1 MIPQPYHHHQTV
13 FAPPGTLRVYPQ
25 QAIITG
31 ETCVIGSASL
41 KIFIKARL
49 GAGLQESVV
58 DTKND
63 RRPTWTQELGFRRKD
78 ESTLK
83 FEFYH
88 KNLLFNPTFFGECV
102 INLDPVFIQ
111 GQITIATDIVYKC
124 HKIGTFQ
131 ARFKWEPDGGQPR
144 PVSSQSHLPPSMNGP
159 LVFTGRNLGSPDNYP
174 QPQPLQPQPQTFVIP
189 VQPQMLGR
197 GESQVYVINPPTSVH
212 QPVNVNYGQN
222 VQGTVVV
229 NANQNSGYNPQPQ
242 PILAPPREESKIQEE
257 PADPDLPEDKKCVIC
272 LDRKKAGAFYRCGHN
287 CCCASCGQMFIG
299 KPCPICRQ
307 IVADFIKVFDS

>member
-1 MIPQPYHHHQTV
+1 MIPHTHHQTV

-31 ETCVIGSASL
+31 ENNIIGSL

-63 RRPTWTQELGFRRKD
+63 RHPTWTQELGFRRK
-78 ESTLK
+78 EETSVK

-88 KNLLFNPTFFGECV
+88 KNFLLGPSYIGECV

-111 GQITIATDIVYKC
+111 GQVTVKTDVVHKC
-124 HKIGTFQ
+124 HRIGSFQ
-131 ARFKWEPDGGQPR
+131 ARFKWEPDGGQSSTQAR
-144 PVSSQSHLPPSMNGP
+144 PVSAQSHLPPSMSHP
-159 LVFTGRNLGSPDNYP
+159 LVFTGQNLGAPE
-174 QPQPLQPQPQTFVIP
+174 PQTYVIP
-189 VQPQMLGR
+189 VQPQIYGAQP
-197 GESQVYVINPPTSVH
+197 QVYVVRPPTAH
-212 QPVNVNYGQN
+212 QGPVNVNFGPGVQGFVAPPYQNHIQNPNPYSNPVFNAN
-222 VQGTVVV
+222 VQ
-229 NANQNSGYNPQPQ
+229 P
-242 PILAPPREESKIQEE
+242 LAPPREEAKIEE
-257 PADPDLPEDKKCVIC
+257 PAADPDLPEDKKCVIC

-287 CCCASCGQMFIG
+287 CCCATCGHQFIG